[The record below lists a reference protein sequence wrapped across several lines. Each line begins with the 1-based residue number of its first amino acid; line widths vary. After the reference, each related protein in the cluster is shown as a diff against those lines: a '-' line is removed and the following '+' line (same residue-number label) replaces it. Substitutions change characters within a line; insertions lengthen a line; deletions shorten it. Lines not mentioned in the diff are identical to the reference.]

1 MIRLVINARP
11 MGQERARHAV
21 RQTFGGKRSVVTYTP
36 PRTRAAVSEIRA
48 VWIEAGQ
55 PVVPDGVPFSVRV
68 TALMRRPVSHHRK
81 DGTRT
86 SAYREIPGTQDVDNI
101 LKLVLDALQPV
112 CFSDDRACVSAS
124 VSKEYAGEDRLLVE
138 IDWA

>member
-1 MIRLVINARP
+1 

-21 RQTFGGKRSVVTYTP
+21 RQTFGGLRAVVTYTP
-36 PRTRAAVSEIRA
+36 PRTRSAVAEIRDA
-48 VWIEAGQ
+48 WIAAGQ
-55 PVVPDGVPFSVRV
+55 PVVPDAVPFSIRV
-68 TALMRRPVSHHRK
+68 AALMRRPASHHRK

-86 SAYREIPGTQDVDNI
+86 SAYREIPARPDVDNV

-112 CFSDDRACVSAS
+112 CFADDRHCWAAS
-124 VSKEYAGEDRLLVE
+124 VTKAYADEDRVLVE

>member
-1 MIRLVINARP
+1 MEQL
-11 MGQERARHAV
+11 
-21 RQTFGGKRSVVTYTP
+21 FGGKRSVVTYTP
-36 PRTRAAVSEIRA
+36 PRTRAAVADLRA

-55 PVVPDGVPFSVRV
+55 PVVPDGVPFSIRV

-81 DGTRT
+81 DGKRT
-86 SAYREIPGTQDVDNI
+86 GAYREIPGTPDVDNI

-112 CFSDDRACVSAS
+112 CFVDDRACWNAS
-124 VSKEYAGEDRLLVE
+124 VSKAYAQEDRLLIE